1 MSSTP
6 TRNDNE
12 ERPPLGSWTTTYA
25 LVCALA
31 TLVMALLWWLTA
43 SFNLGAVR

>member
-1 MSSTP
+1 VSTTP
-6 TRNDNE
+6 TPTDDG
-12 ERPPLGSWTTTYA
+12 ERPPLGSWRTTYV